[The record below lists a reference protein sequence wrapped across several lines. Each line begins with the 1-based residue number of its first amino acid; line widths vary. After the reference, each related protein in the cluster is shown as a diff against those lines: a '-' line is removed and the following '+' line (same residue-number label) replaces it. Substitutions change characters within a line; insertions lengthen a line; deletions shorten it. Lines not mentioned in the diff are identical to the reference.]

1 MVITSIIPC
10 IKVTKE
16 NNMSGIDMYIELGDR
31 IKIIDNEDNT
41 FIGILSFI
49 ELGKDEEDDDII
61 YLLLDNEK
69 VINIGISYIKDID
82 ILKNI
87 RTHK

>member
-1 MVITSIIPC
+1 MVITNIVPC

-16 NNMSGIDMYIELGDR
+16 NNMSGIDMYIELGER
-31 IKIIDNEDNT
+31 VKIIDNEDNT

-49 ELGKDEEDDDII
+49 ELGIDEEEDDII
-61 YLLLDNEK
+61 DLLLDNEK

-82 ILKNI
+82 VLKNI
-87 RTHK
+87 KIK